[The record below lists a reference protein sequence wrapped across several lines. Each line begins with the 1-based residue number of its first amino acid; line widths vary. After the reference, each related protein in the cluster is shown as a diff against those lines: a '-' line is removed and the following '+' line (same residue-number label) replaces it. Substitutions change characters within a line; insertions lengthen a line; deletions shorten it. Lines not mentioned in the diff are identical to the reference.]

1 MHGAGIAQR
10 HITVIAAGNVAP
22 ALARRLA
29 MTRLG
34 LDGLRSAIVAALCAL
49 LALPHGAT
57 LAQPAG
63 PGLSP
68 IVTFDPDRGMI
79 SRRPTKRPLT
89 AAELKLAR
97 ERAERVWEV
106 VKASSSFS
114 QPQGLSTFLTSW
126 ASIDEHGGLNQNYI
140 AYWSDPRDVR
150 RHKDGALYGVMGGA
164 HKMLW
169 FETNFVFGD
178 HVLEDPA
185 TRGNFSRGVGGERH
199 IDGVFAAPRVFGE
212 IGGGTI
218 YQDLIVFTRDGRS
231 ALEPA
236 PLGPLLEGEIAR
248 LRKFVADADAGNARA
263 LAQLEASM
271 TPQAVAERRAR
282 REARFRKDRPRAD
295 DAALARELEAAA
307 RSDEA
312 DYQRQ
317 KERLTPPPTRDP
329 RSSYWGPRL
338 ALEAHEQRLAGLD
351 ANGRAAPACGRID
364 PAFEVH
370 HQVRYDLVSAAGADC
385 VPMVRIRRDL
395 IDRRRPITE
404 VQLISIWFGENRC
417 GEWWSGASRPH
428 PRSACNHFLPLLR
441 EIDWTAMRRALGWL

>member
-1 MHGAGIAQR
+1 MTHSAPRA
-10 HITVIAAGNVAP
+10 AP
-22 ALARRLA
+22 ATPACRHA
-29 MTRLG
+29 MTCRCLQW
-34 LDGLRSAIVAALCAL
+34 LPSAVAAVLFASV
-49 LALPHGAT
+49 AVPYGAV

-79 SRRPTKRPLT
+79 SRPPTKRPLT

-97 ERAERVWEV
+97 ERAERMWEA
-106 VKASSSFS
+106 VKASPSFS
-114 QPQGLSTFLTSW
+114 KPQGLSTYLTSW
-126 ASIDEHGGLNQNYI
+126 AVIDEHGGFNQSFT

-150 RHKDGALYGVMGGA
+150 RHKDGAFYGVMGGA
-164 HKMLW
+164 HQLLY

-178 HVLEDPA
+178 HYLVDPA
-185 TRGNFSRGVGGERH
+185 TRGNFSRRVGSERR

-218 YQDLIVFTRDGRS
+218 YQDVIVFTRDGRS

-248 LRKFVADADAGNARA
+248 LRKLIADTDAGNART

-282 REARFRKDRPRAD
+282 REERFRKDRPRAD
-295 DAALARELEAAA
+295 AAALAREMEAAA
-307 RSDEA
+307 RSDEY

-317 KERLTPPPTRDP
+317 KERLTAPATRDP
-329 RSSYWGPRL
+329 HSVYWGPRL

-351 ANGRAAPACGRID
+351 AAGRTAPACGRVD
-364 PAFEVH
+364 PAFAVDN
-370 HQVRYDLVSAAGADC
+370 QVRYELVSAAGADC

-395 IDRRRPITE
+395 IDRRRPITD
-404 VQLISIWFGENRC
+404 VQVMSIWFRESRC
-417 GEWWSGASRPH
+417 GEWWSSAGRPS
-428 PRSACNHFLPLLR
+428 PRGACNHFVPLLR
-441 EIDWTAMRRALGWL
+441 EMDWTAVRRAIGWQ